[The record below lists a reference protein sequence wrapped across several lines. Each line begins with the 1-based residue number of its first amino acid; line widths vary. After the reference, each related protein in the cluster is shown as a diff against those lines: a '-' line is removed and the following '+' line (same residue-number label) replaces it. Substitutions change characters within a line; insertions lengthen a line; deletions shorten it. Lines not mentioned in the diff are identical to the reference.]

1 MLFNSIE
8 YLLFLPVVFLV
19 YWKLCPTVK
28 TKNVWIILSS
38 YFFYAWWDW
47 RFTALLALTTI
58 ASFGSGIAIERYNA
72 QAKRKAARLVLIAN
86 IVLNVGILCTF
97 KYYDFFVTSF
107 CELLQ
112 SIGLGNP
119 TFPLLNVILPVGI
132 SFYTFQAVSYSIDV
146 YRGSFRTERDAIAFF
161 AYLSF
166 FPQLVAG
173 PIERA
178 SSILPQIRA
187 ERKFDYAASVDGM
200 RQILWGLFKKV
211 VIADGCAEGV
221 EKVFSD
227 YAHMDGATLLMGA
240 VLFSFQI
247 YGDFSGYCDIA
258 IGSAKLFGIQLS
270 QNFRTPYFA
279 KNISEFWRRWHITL
293 MTWFRD
299 YIYIPIG
306 GSRRGRTRQII
317 ATLAVFSLSGL
328 WHGANWTFIVW
339 GIYHGL
345 LVLGAAAI
353 RKPKTA
359 THDSHFI
366 IKGFVA
372 CLFTFVLVMFGWILF
387 RSATLADAAGYLSG
401 MFTRF
406 SLTMPLYGKTMI
418 PLILAMLCVEW
429 CTRNHAHPLTA
440 LASRLSPALRVGLY
454 WLLGGFIVWYSG
466 TGTQFIYFQF

>member
-19 YWKLCPTVK
+19 YWKLCYSVK
-28 TKNVWIILSS
+28 AKNVWIILSS

-47 RFTALLALTTI
+47 RFTGLLALTTL
-58 ASFGSGIAIERYNA
+58 ASYASSIAIEHLNKLSRRN
-72 QAKRKAARLVLIAN
+72 KARIVLAAN
-86 IVLNVGILCTF
+86 IVLNVGILCVF
-97 KYYDFFVTSF
+97 KYYDFFAESF
-107 CELLQ
+107 CDLVQ
-112 SIGLGNP
+112 SIGFERP

-132 SFYTFQAVSYSIDV
+132 SFYTFQAVSYCIDV
-146 YRGSFRTERDAIAFF
+146 YRGSFQAERDAAAFF

-178 SSILPQIRA
+178 SSFLPQIRA
-187 ERKFDYAASVDGM
+187 ERRFDYTASVDGM

-221 EKVFSD
+221 EIIFSD

-258 IGSAKLFGIQLS
+258 IGSARLFGIQLS

-279 KNISEFWRRWHITL
+279 SNISDFWRRWHITL

-299 YIYIPIG
+299 YIYIPLG
-306 GSRRGRTRQII
+306 GSRHGRRRQVL
-317 ATLAVFSLSGL
+317 ATFAVFSLSGL
-328 WHGANWTFIVW
+328 WHGANWTFILW
-339 GIYHGL
+339 GLYHGI
-345 LVLGAAAI
+345 LVLCTSLL
-353 RKPKTA
+353 RKPSPKPKSP
-359 THDSHFI
+359 HNI
-366 IKGFVA
+366 IRRCVGT
-372 CLFTFVLVMFGWILF
+372 LFTFVLVMFGWILF
-387 RSATLADAAGYLSG
+387 RSATLPDAANYLAG

-406 SLTMPLYGKTMI
+406 APTLPLYGKTML
-418 PLILAMLCVEW
+418 PLIVAMLCVEW
-429 CTRNHAHPLTA
+429 YTRNHPHPLA
-440 LASRLSPALRVGLY
+440 AIAPKLSSALRVGLY
-454 WLLGGFIVWYSG
+454 WLVGGFIIWYSG
-466 TGTQFIYFQF
+466 SGTQFIYFQF

>member
-19 YWKLCPTVK
+19 YWKLCYSVK
-28 TKNVWIILSS
+28 AKNVWIILSS

-47 RFTALLALTTI
+47 RFTGLLALTTL
-58 ASFGSGIAIERYNA
+58 ASYTSSIAIEHLN
-72 QAKRKAARLVLIAN
+72 KLSRKSRARIVLTAN
-86 IVLNVGILCTF
+86 ITLNVGILCVF
-97 KYYDFFVTSF
+97 KYYDFFAESF
-107 CELLQ
+107 CDLVQ
-112 SIGLGNP
+112 SIGFERP

-132 SFYTFQAVSYSIDV
+132 SFYTFQAVSYCIDV
-146 YRGSFRTERDAIAFF
+146 YRGSFQAERDAAAFF

-178 SSILPQIRA
+178 SSFLPQIRA
-187 ERKFDYAASVDGM
+187 ERRFDYTASVDGM

-221 EKVFSD
+221 ENIFSD

-258 IGSAKLFGIQLS
+258 IGSARLFGIQLS

-279 KNISEFWRRWHITL
+279 SNISDFWRRWHITL

-299 YIYIPIG
+299 YIYIPLG
-306 GSRRGRTRQII
+306 GSRHGRRRQVL
-317 ATLAVFSLSGL
+317 ATFAVFSLSGL
-328 WHGANWTFIVW
+328 WHGANWTFILW
-339 GIYHGL
+339 GLYHGI
-345 LVLGAAAI
+345 LVLCTSLL
-353 RKPKTA
+353 RKPSQKSKSP
-359 THDSHFI
+359 HNI
-366 IKGFVA
+366 IKRCVGT
-372 CLFTFVLVMFGWILF
+372 LFTFVLVMFGWILF
-387 RSATLADAAGYLSG
+387 RSATLPDAANYLAG

-406 SLTMPLYGKTMI
+406 APTLPLYGKTML
-418 PLILAMLCVEW
+418 PLIVAMLCVEW
-429 CTRNHAHPLTA
+429 YTRNHPHPLA
-440 LASRLSPALRVGLY
+440 AIAPKLSPALRVGLY
-454 WLLGGFIVWYSG
+454 WLIGGFIIWYSG
-466 TGTQFIYFQF
+466 SGTQFIYFQF

>member
-8 YLLFLPVVFLV
+8 YLLFLPIVFLV

-28 TKNVWIILSS
+28 AKNMWIILSS

-58 ASFGSGIAIERYNA
+58 ASFGSGLIIERYNG
-72 QAKRKAARLVLIAN
+72 QARRKAARRTLIAN

-97 KYYDFFVTSF
+97 KYYDFFATSF

-112 SIGLGNP
+112 GIGLGNS

-146 YRGSFRTERDAIAFF
+146 YRENFRVERDAVAFF

-178 SSILPQIRA
+178 SSFLPQIRA
-187 ERKFDYAASVDGM
+187 ERKFEYAASVDGM

-221 EKVFSD
+221 EKIFSD

-258 IGSAKLFGIQLS
+258 IGSAKLFGIKLS
-270 QNFRTPYFA
+270 QNFRMPYFA
-279 KNISEFWRRWHITL
+279 KNISDFWRRWHITL

-299 YIYIPIG
+299 YIYIPLG
-306 GSRRGRTRQII
+306 GSRRGRRRQIV
-317 ATLAVFSLSGL
+317 AVLAVFSLSGM
-328 WHGANWTFIVW
+328 WHGANWTFIMW
-339 GIYHGL
+339 GIYHGM
-345 LVLGAAAI
+345 LVLCAAAI
-353 RKPKTA
+353 VKRRKSEPTKRN
-359 THDSHFI
+359 I
-366 IKGFVA
+366 VKEGMGCIV
-372 CLFTFVLVMFGWILF
+372 TFVLVMFGWILF
-387 RSATLADAAGYLSG
+387 RSATLADAAGYVSG

-406 SLTMPLYGKTMI
+406 TPALPLYGKTLI

-440 LASRLSPALRVGLY
+440 VASRLSPVLRMGLY